1 MSTKRICKL
10 LLNEYAMKINKFSNT
25 YYQHFVPCC
34 AVDEIGFEPVTVES
48 LRADK
53 VFVKLVKKQQK
64 ELESVNKMHVK
75 ERSTLQKQQC
85 TVMDKMIAVH
95 DKEKQQ
101 VEKVTEKSGKKKRYK
116 S

>member
-1 MSTKRICKL
+1 LKL
-10 LLNEYAMKINKFSNT
+10 T
-25 YYQHFVPCC
+25 
-34 AVDEIGFEPVTVES
+34 DDIGFEPVTVES

-64 ELESVNKMHVK
+64 ELESLNKMHIK

-85 TVMDKMIAVH
+85 TVTDKMIAIH

-101 VEKVTEKSGKKKRYK
+101 VEKVAEKGGKKKR
-116 S
+116 

>member
-1 MSTKRICKL
+1 
-10 LLNEYAMKINKFSNT
+10 
-25 YYQHFVPCC
+25 
-34 AVDEIGFEPVTVES
+34 VTVES

-64 ELESVNKMHVK
+64 ELEALNKMHIK

-101 VEKVTEKSGKKKRYK
+101 VEKVTEKSGKKKRWKILTYYLLPT
-116 S
+116 